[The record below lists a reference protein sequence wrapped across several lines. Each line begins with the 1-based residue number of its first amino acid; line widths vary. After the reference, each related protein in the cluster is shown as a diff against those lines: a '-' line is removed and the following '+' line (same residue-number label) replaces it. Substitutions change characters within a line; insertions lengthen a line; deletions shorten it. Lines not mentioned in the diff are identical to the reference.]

1 MRSFDRLPFA
11 LLFAGVCSLSACS
24 LGGEGVSA
32 QLESEAESPTP
43 AGASCTANADCGE
56 GQRCVDETCR
66 YGRTSGAAEVLASAG
81 HAQREAGDV
90 DGALSSYEQAVE
102 SYRRAQVPVPPEV
115 LCGAALA
122 ALRTPGEAELRERA
136 ARRAD
141 ACFRCSLPGDPLR
154 AEVLRALGRR
164 RYDGLALAAFDATT
178 PAERFFTEQPSRPTS
193 DAVGIMVDL
202 PESDARGYDVMVGRL
217 RGDEATAIM
226 ADCFIQD
233 WELNHERAAPASLL
247 LKMSTRLRD
256 MGSYAV
262 YEPKVELVVDGV
274 EVEGFAPCVAGA
286 LAPVLEDGLRLGR
299 SATWQLPLRISAG
312 LE

>member
-1 MRSFDRLPFA
+1 RA
-11 LLFAGVCSLSACS
+11 LVRG
-24 LGGEGVSA
+24 
-32 QLESEAESPTP
+32 P
-43 AGASCTANADCGE
+43 
-56 GQRCVDETCR
+56 
-66 YGRTSGAAEVLASAG
+66 
-81 HAQREAGDV
+81 
-90 DGALSSYEQAVE
+90 
-102 SYRRAQVPVPPEV
+102 PVV
-115 LCGAALA
+115 VCGAAGA
-122 ALRTPGEAELRERA
+122 ARGPGGDASLRDRA

-141 ACFRCSLPGDPLR
+141 ACFRGSLPGDPLR
-154 AEVLRALGRR
+154 AAVLRALGRM

-217 RGDEATAIM
+217 RGDDAMAIM

-233 WELNHERAAPASLL
+233 WELNHERTATAGLL

-256 MGSYAV
+256 MGSYDV

-299 SATWQLPLRISAG
+299 SATWQLPLRVSAG